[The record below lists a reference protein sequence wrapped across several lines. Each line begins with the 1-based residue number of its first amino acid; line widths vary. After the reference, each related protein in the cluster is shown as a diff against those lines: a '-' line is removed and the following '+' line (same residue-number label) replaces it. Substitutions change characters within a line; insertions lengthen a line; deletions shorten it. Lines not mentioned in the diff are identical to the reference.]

1 MGKETKTEIRGS
13 DGSKFEEESMWQGKS
28 ITEWTLD
35 EKNHFLTLLIE
46 KCWHEWE
53 EHREGG
59 SYWYQCKFCGV
70 SDSININFFYADLS
84 RFKII
89 KSFMEKNL
97 PEVLEGYLQ
106 YHIDW
111 IDYEEIK
118 ATNTLSAWLDPTNL
132 ITFLLDNQEGW
143 AWKECGVCKGD
154 SCPHWGIVN
163 VGELMSLQWYGC
175 LTAGKIKHPALLFA
189 EGIK

>member
-1 MGKETKTEIRGS
+1 
-13 DGSKFEEESMWQGKS
+13 MWQGKPVS
-28 ITEWTLD
+28 ELTPE
-35 EKNHFLTLLIE
+35 EKNHFLTLLMG
-46 KCWHEWE
+46 KCWHEWKY
-53 EHREGG
+53 EG
-59 SYWYQCKFCGV
+59 QCKYCGAARWHGRA
-70 SDSININFFYADLS
+70 SYLQECAWAKNENYLS
-84 RFKII
+84 NLYGFQTV

-97 PEVLEGYLQ
+97 PEVWEGYLQ